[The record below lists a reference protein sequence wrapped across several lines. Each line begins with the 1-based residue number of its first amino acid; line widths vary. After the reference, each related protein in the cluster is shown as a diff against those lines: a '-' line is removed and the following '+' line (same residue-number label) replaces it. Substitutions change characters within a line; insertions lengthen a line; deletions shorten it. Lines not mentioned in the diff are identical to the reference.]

1 MRGRFPRGGVA
12 VRRVAIAGATGYVG
26 GRLLARLIEDADF
39 EIEAIARTPG
49 KLASHAANSEGRL
62 TVHKGDVQ
70 DPDSLTAALEGVED
84 AYYLVHSLGTGS
96 DFGETDIRGARNF
109 ASACEAAGVERIIY
123 LSGLGSESDEQL
135 SEHLSSR
142 HETGDALRESAVA
155 VTELRAA
162 IIVGSGSSS
171 FEIIRDLSRKLPVMI
186 TPRWVRS
193 RCEAIGIRDVVSYLV
208 GVLDEPRTIGETLEI
223 GGGDVQ
229 TYAEMMR
236 ICAEEQGRR
245 CHIVTVPVLTPR
257 LSSYWLHL
265 VTSVDM
271 SVARPLIEG
280 LRNDVVCTDTRIRD
294 WIPLPLAGY
303 RLSVQ
308 RAMERER
315 TRTTR
320 ESRWTDASRPI
331 RERLQRSGGLRVRP
345 SAKSFSDSRV
355 FESEL
360 SPDEAY
366 AHISRIGGEFGYGA
380 TAGGLWKIRGLIDRL
395 SGGPGLRRGRPFG
408 NDLHTGDVVD
418 FWRVTDAESPR
429 RLELVAEMRVPGE
442 ARLKWEIE
450 PRGDGSA
457 IRQTATLTNTSLM
470 SGIYWYAV
478 APAHNFVF
486 DRMGRHL
493 IA

>member
-1 MRGRFPRGGVA
+1 M
-12 VRRVAIAGATGYVG
+12 RRVAIAGATGYVG
-26 GRLLARLIEDADF
+26 GRLLTRLVDDGNF
-39 EIEAIARTPG
+39 EIHAIARTPG
-49 KLASHAANSEGRL
+49 KLNSHAASSEGRL
-62 TVHKGDVQ
+62 TVHQGDVQ
-70 DPDSLTAALEGVED
+70 DSASLAPALEGVED
-84 AYYLVHSLGTGS
+84 AYYLVHSLGSGS
-96 DFGETDIRGARNF
+96 DFGETDIKGARNF
-109 ASACEAAGVERIIY
+109 AAACEAAGVDRIIY
-123 LSGLGSESDEQL
+123 LSGLGAENDEL

-142 HETGDALRESAVA
+142 HETGDALRESSVA

-171 FEIIRDLSRKLPVMI
+171 FEIIRDLSRKLPVMV

-208 GVLDEPRTIGETLEI
+208 AVLDEPRTVGETLEI

-229 TYAEMMR
+229 SYAEMMR

-245 CHIVTVPVLTPR
+245 CHILTVPVLTPR

-280 LRNDVVCTDTRIRD
+280 LRNDVVCTDTRIRE

-308 RAMERER
+308 RAIQRDR
-315 TRTTR
+315 TRTAR

-331 RERLQRSGGLRVRP
+331 RERLQRSGGLRVKPGTDAFR
-345 SAKSFSDSRV
+345 DSRV
-355 FESEL
+355 FESDL
-360 SPDEAY
+360 SPEEAF

-380 TAGGLWKIRGLIDRL
+380 TAGSLWKIRGLIDRL

-408 NDLHTGDVVD
+408 NELHTGDVVD
-418 FWRVTDAESPR
+418 FWRVTDADSPR
-429 RLELVAEMRVPGE
+429 RLELVAEMKVPGE
-442 ARLKWEIE
+442 ARLRWEIA
-450 PRGDGSA
+450 PRGEGSE
-457 IRQTATLTNTSLM
+457 IRQTATLTNSSLM
-470 SGIYWYAV
+470 SGVYWYIV